1 MENTLDKETK
11 EKIHDIEMEIT
22 YGLGFYRGVMMESS
36 VLGWGIHL
44 NFTKEDAFNAI
55 YIMNSILSNIAIKSG
70 FISSQETAETIGI
83 ELKKNILKMFGID
96 TEKLIQ

>member
-1 MENTLDKETK
+1 MD
-11 EKIHDIEMEIT
+11 
-22 YGLGFYRGVMMESS
+22 SS

-70 FISSQETAETIGI
+70 FISKPEEAEAIGKDI
-83 ELKKNILKMFGID
+83 RSKILEMYGID
-96 TEKLIQ
+96 TTKLI